1 MPLQTINNNESG
13 LSVRTK
19 LNTMLTELY
28 SALNS
33 APIELWKV
41 ESDVLQPAVLNS
53 VQIAVLSIITE
64 LQVANNFQ
72 VNEDGSVQILDL
84 GGFEAG
90 TKKGLSIDSTGKIVL
105 SDPTGGAV
113 PVQGTGMAVVTTA
126 TAVVD
131 LITPTVIVTAANMN
145 VDLSLPAAEWSK
157 DAEVVVR
164 KFSDDSY
171 AVTINNT
178 GFGVLNLHPGSGG
191 SGNGCTTTEVGAWIR
206 LKSDGANWYAV
217 EFGGIWSVVV

>member
-1 MPLQTINNNESG
+1 MPFQTINNNESG

-28 SALNS
+28 SALFS
-33 APIELWKV
+33 TPV
-41 ESDVLQPAVLNS
+41 EHWLLEGSVLKPKTSNLVTIPTL
-53 VQIAVLSIITE
+53 IALE
-64 LQVANNFQ
+64 FLAAENFQ

-105 SDPTGGAV
+105 SDPDGGAT
-113 PVQGTGMAVVTTA
+113 PVQGTGMVNVFSA

-131 LITPTVIVTAANMN
+131 LISPTVVVTTVGQN
-145 VDLSLPAAEWSK
+145 VDLTLPAAEWSK

-164 KFSDDSY
+164 KFSDDAY

-178 GFGVLNLHPGSGG
+178 GVGAVYLHPGSGG

-206 LKSDGANWYAV
+206 LKSDGANWWAV
-217 EFGGIWSVVV
+217 EFGGVWSVVL